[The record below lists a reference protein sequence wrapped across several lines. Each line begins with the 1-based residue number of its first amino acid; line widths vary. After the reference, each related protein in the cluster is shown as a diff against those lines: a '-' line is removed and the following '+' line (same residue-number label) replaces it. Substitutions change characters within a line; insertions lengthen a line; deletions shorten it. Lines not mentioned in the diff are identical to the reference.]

1 MVNEN
6 TASVLYRD
14 KRAGT
19 LKKTATGFEFAYD
32 SSYLNDPNAAPIS
45 LSMPLRPE
53 KYESNILFPFFDGLL
68 PEGWLLDVVSSK
80 LKVDKHDKFKLLLH
94 MGTDPIG
101 AVSVIPLEE
110 ASHA

>member
-1 MVNEN
+1 MIDEN
-6 TASVLYRD
+6 TASVLYKD

-19 LKKTATGFEFAYD
+19 LRKTVTGFEFVYV
-32 SSYLNDPNAAPIS
+32 SSYLEDPNAAPIS

-68 PEGWLLDVVSSK
+68 PEGWFLDVVSSK

-94 MGTDPIG
+94 MGRDPIG
-101 AVSVIPLEE
+101 AVSVMPFDE
-110 ASHA
+110 AAHV